1 MKKRS
6 LKLYAVLIL
15 TLAALMTRLYSVMR
29 DEGMGV
35 LASGRR
41 YSVRLTGM
49 RGDIV
54 DRNGASLL
62 DGESDHYAVCVPPLK
77 GGEYAIE
84 RLAEAAGVSAERV
97 AKNAEGG
104 MPFALKVGDADL
116 RLENVAVLE
125 VPRRFPSDGVA
136 AHIVGYVDGEG
147 RGVSGVER
155 AFDGALD
162 GGGSVNAS
170 VTVSARGRELT
181 GAAVSAGGDGGRS
194 AVSLTI
200 DKNLSLMARA
210 AFYSVEGNER
220 GAVVVMD
227 VANGDLLACESFPD
241 YDPNDV
247 AASLGDA
254 DAPLLNRAFAAFN
267 IGSAFKIVTAAAILE
282 AGLDGFVC
290 VCRGYIHVGGRDV
303 SCHNEDGH
311 GREDLAA
318 AFANSCNPY
327 FIKAALSVGADGLYD
342 AAERFGVGRAYR
354 LADGIVTDAGILTER
369 SSLASAAAKANFSIG
384 QGDLMVTPVQ
394 AAVIVSAAANGGMRV
409 TPRLVT
415 SIRDDA
421 GDVTEVFDS
430 AEPERIVS
438 AEVAER
444 LRELMV
450 NAVENG
456 TGAAAKPKTGGAGGK
471 TATAQTGSF
480 VDGARV
486 NNAWFVGFWPA
497 ENPRYAIT
505 VLCEN
510 GSSGSRN
517 AAPVFRAICDYLAS

>member
-1 MKKRS
+1 MKKRTI
-6 LKLYAVLIL
+6 KFYAALIL
-15 TLAALMTRLYSVMR
+15 LFTALLTRLYSVMR
-29 DEGMGV
+29 DEGMSV
-35 LASGRR
+35 LSSGKR
-41 YSVRLTGM
+41 YSVKLTEL
-49 RGDIV
+49 RGDIL
-54 DRNGASLL
+54 DRSGASLL
-62 DGESDHYAVCVPPLK
+62 DGEYDVYAVCVPPLK
-77 GGEYAIE
+77 SEYAIK
-84 RLAEAAGVSAERV
+84 RLAQAAGVSSERV
-97 AKNAEGG
+97 AKSASAG
-104 MPFALKVGDADL
+104 MPFALKINDGDL
-116 RLENVAVLE
+116 RLENVALIE

-136 AHIVGYVDGEG
+136 SHIVGYVDGDG
-147 RGVSGVER
+147 KGVSGIER
-155 AFDGALD
+155 AFDGMLT

-181 GAAVSAGGDGGRS
+181 GAALSTAGDGGRG

-210 AFYSVEGNER
+210 AFCSVEGNER

-282 AGLDGFVC
+282 AGLDGFVHT
-290 VCRGYIHVGGRDV
+290 CRGYIHVGGRDV
-303 SCHNEDGH
+303 SCHNQDGH

-327 FIKAALSVGADGLYD
+327 FIKAAFAVGADGLHD
-342 AAERFGVGRAYR
+342 TAERFGVGRAYR
-354 LADGIVTDAGILTER
+354 LADGMVTDAGCLTDR
-369 SSLASAAAKANFSIG
+369 SALAASAAVANFSIG

-394 AAVIVSAAANGGMRV
+394 AAVIVSTAANGGLRV
-409 TPRLVT
+409 TPRLV
-415 SIRDDA
+415 SAFRDES
-421 GDVTEVFDS
+421 GDVTEAFDP
-430 AEPERIVS
+430 AEPVRIID
-438 AEVAER
+438 ADVAAR
-444 LRELMV
+444 LRALMI
-450 NAVENG
+450 NTVENG
-456 TGAAAKPKTGGAGGK
+456 TGAAAKPKAGGAGGK

-480 VDGARV
+480 SDGKRV

-497 ENPRYAIT
+497 ENPQYAIV

-510 GSSGSRN
+510 GSSGSRS
-517 AAPVFRAICDYLAS
+517 AAPVFRMICDYLD

>member
-15 TLAALMTRLYSVMR
+15 TLAALMTRLYSVMG
-29 DEGMGV
+29 DEGMSV

-49 RGDIV
+49 RGDIL

-84 RLAEAAGVSAERV
+84 RLAEAAGVSYERV

-104 MPFALKVGDADL
+104 MPFALKVNDASL

-155 AFDGALD
+155 AFDGALTCD
-162 GGGSVNAS
+162 GSVNAS

-181 GAAVSAGGDGGRS
+181 GAAVSRGGDGGRS

-227 VANGDLLACESFPD
+227 VANGDLLACESFPA

-267 IGSAFKIVTAAAILE
+267 IGSAFKIVTAAAVIE
-282 AGLDGFVC
+282 NGLADMTYT
-290 VCRGYIHVGGRDV
+290 CRGYIHIGGRDV

-327 FIKAALSVGADGLYD
+327 FISAALKLDADALRDTARRLGI
-342 AAERFGVGRAYR
+342 GRAYR
-354 LADGIVTDAGILTER
+354 LADGIVTDGGNLTEK
-369 SSLASAAAKANFSIG
+369 SALAVSAAKANFSIG

-394 AAVIVSAAANGGMRV
+394 AAVMVSAVANGGMRV

-415 SIRDDA
+415 AISDEM
-421 GDVTEVFDS
+421 GDVTEAFYP
-430 AEPERIVS
+430 AAPERALS
-438 AEVAER
+438 EEVAAQ

-450 NAVENG
+450 NAVESG
-456 TGAAAKPKTGGAGGK
+456 TGSAAKPKNGGAGGK

-480 VDGARV
+480 IDGERV

-497 ENPRYAIT
+497 EDPQYAIV

-510 GSSGSRN
+510 GSSGSRS
-517 AAPVFRAICDYLAS
+517 AAPVFRMICDYLD